1 MAQMLLRSKT
11 IDLLQTRE
19 LTKGQKI
26 NSELNLR
33 EAKTGRRVLRSFP
46 RRIVFELT
54 NTCNLRCIM
63 CGRSEASFKETFLSL
78 KDLKRFS
85 EAFHRSEEVTLL
97 GWGEPTVHPQF
108 REILAYLQDFPIR
121 KYFVTN
127 GARLQELKDDL
138 FNYGVDIMAVSVNG
152 ARAATNDRI
161 RVGSDLVLV
170 ISSLKEIVK
179 EKRKRKTTLPY
190 INFVFTAM
198 RSNLK
203 ELPELV
209 RLAQLIGL
217 DEVKAVYFT
226 VFSEKLSLESLWDH
240 RLEVEKVFA
249 TAIQVA
255 ESLNINIKLPYIQ
268 GEDPA
273 REEYH
278 KTCFAGWRDLF
289 IGSDGYLRPC
299 QSTSLKFFPFDR
311 RPTFE
316 KIWNSPEYQNFRARV
331 NNPDRMPDE
340 CKRCYQST
348 YANWNRREAFMQIGQ
363 RFAPEWELPKESQ
376 SSDE

>member
-19 LTKGQKI
+19 LTKEQKI
-26 NSELNLR
+26 NSELNL
-33 EAKTGRRVLRSFP
+33 EETKNGSKILRSFP

-54 NTCNLRCIM
+54 NACNLRCIM

-78 KDLKRFS
+78 EDLKGFS
-85 EAFHRSEEVTLL
+85 KAFHRSEEVTLL

-108 REILAYLQDFPIR
+108 REILAYLHDFPVR

-127 GARLQELKDDL
+127 GLRLQELKEDL

-152 ARAATNDRI
+152 ARAATNNRI
-161 RVGSDLVLV
+161 RVGSDLAQV
-170 ISSLKEIVK
+170 ISSLKEVVK
-179 EKRKRKTTLPY
+179 EKKEQKTTLPY

-203 ELPELV
+203 ELPEVV
-209 RLAQLIGL
+209 RLARSIGI
-217 DEVKAVYFT
+217 DEVKAVYLT
-226 VFSEKLSLESLWDH
+226 VFSEKLSPESLWDQ
-240 RLEVEKVFA
+240 RSEVEKIFA

-255 ESLNINIKLPYIQ
+255 ESLNIKIKLPYIQ

-273 REEYH
+273 KEKYH
-278 KTCFAGWRDLF
+278 KNCFAGWRDLF
-289 IGSDGYLRPC
+289 VGSDGYLRPC
-299 QSTSLKFFPFDR
+299 QSTPLKLLPFDKR
-311 RPTFE
+311 LTFQ
-316 KIWNSPEYQNFRARV
+316 KVWNSPEYQNFRARV
-331 NNPDRMPDE
+331 NDPDRMPNE

-363 RFAPEWELPKESQ
+363 RFAPEWELLKENQ
-376 SSDE
+376 SSD

>member
-19 LTKGQKI
+19 LTKEQKI
-26 NSELNLR
+26 NSELNL
-33 EAKTGRRVLRSFP
+33 EETKNGSKILRSFP

-54 NTCNLRCIM
+54 NACNLRCIM

-78 KDLKRFS
+78 EDLKGFS
-85 EAFHRSEEVTLL
+85 KAFHRSEEVTLL

-108 REILAYLQDFPIR
+108 REILAYLHDFPVR

-127 GARLQELKDDL
+127 GLRLQELKEVL

-152 ARAATNDRI
+152 ARAATNNRI
-161 RVGSDLVLV
+161 RVGSDLAQV
-170 ISSLKEIVK
+170 ISSLKEVVK
-179 EKRKRKTTLPY
+179 EKKERKTNLPY

-203 ELPELV
+203 ELPEVV
-209 RLAQLIGL
+209 RLARSIGI
-217 DEVKAVYFT
+217 DEVKAVYLT
-226 VFSEKLSLESLWDH
+226 VFSEKLSPESLWDQ
-240 RLEVEKVFA
+240 RSEVEKIFA

-255 ESLNINIKLPYIQ
+255 ESLNIKIKLPYIQ

-273 REEYH
+273 KEEYH
-278 KTCFAGWRDLF
+278 KDCFAGWRDLF
-289 IGSDGYLRPC
+289 VGSDGYLRPC
-299 QSTSLKFFPFDR
+299 QSTPLKLLPFDKR
-311 RPTFE
+311 LTFQ
-316 KIWNSPEYQNFRARV
+316 KVWNSPEYQDFRARV
-331 NNPDRMPDE
+331 NDPDRMPDE

-363 RFAPEWELPKESQ
+363 RFAPEWELLKENQ
-376 SSDE
+376 SSD